1 VLAMEKGAGN
11 IRNLFQKTV
20 DSQALLMMNKINF
33 LEVYYKIYRA
43 YGKTEAD
50 NLLKTIEQMPITIK
64 DTLTN
69 EVFKEA
75 GRLKSKYKLSLA
87 DSIAVAESIISKGS
101 LVTADH
107 NEIEP
112 IVIAEK
118 RSEERRVGKEC
129 RYACRSRWSPYH

>member
-1 VLAMEKGAGN
+1 LNLFILDACALLAVLAMEKGAEN
-11 IRNLFQKTV
+11 IRDLFQKTV
-20 DSQALLMMNKINF
+20 DRQAYLMMNKINF

-50 NLLKTIEQMPITIK
+50 DLLKTMEQMPITIK

-87 DSIAVAESIISKGS
+87 DSIAIAESIINKGS

-107 NEIEP
+107 HEIGP
-112 IVIAEK
+112 IEIAEK
-118 RSEERRVGKEC
+118 INITWFR
-129 RYACRSRWSPYH
+129 

>member
-1 VLAMEKGAGN
+1 MNLFILDACALLAVLAMEKGAEN

-20 DSQALLMMNKINF
+20 DNQAVLMMNKLNF
-33 LEVYYKIYRA
+33 LEVYYKIYKA

-50 NLLKTIEQMPITIK
+50 NLFKTIEQMPITIK
-64 DTLTN
+64 DILTN

-75 GRLKSKYKLSLA
+75 GRLKSEYKLSLA

-107 NEIEP
+107 HEIEP
-112 IVIAEK
+112 IEKAEK
-118 RSEERRVGKEC
+118 INVTWFR
-129 RYACRSRWSPYH
+129 

>member
-1 VLAMEKGAGN
+1 LNLFILDACALLAVLAMEKGAEN

-20 DSQALLMMNKINF
+20 DKQAVLMMNKFNF
-33 LEVYYKIYRA
+33 LEVYYKIYKA
-43 YGKTEAD
+43 YGKIEAD

-87 DSIAVAESIISKGS
+87 DSIAVAESIINKGS

-107 NEIEP
+107 HEIEP
-112 IVIAEK
+112 IEVAEK
-118 RSEERRVGKEC
+118 INITWFR
-129 RYACRSRWSPYH
+129 

>member
-1 VLAMEKGAGN
+1 LNLFILDACALLAVLAMEKGAEN
-11 IRNLFQKTV
+11 IRDLFQKTV
-20 DSQALLMMNKINF
+20 DRQALLMMNKYNF

-50 NLLKTIEQMPITIK
+50 NLLKTMEQMPITIK

-69 EVFKEA
+69 EVLKEA

-87 DSIAVAESIISKGS
+87 DSIAIAESITNKGS

-107 NEIEP
+107 HEIEP
-112 IVIAEK
+112 IEIAEK
-118 RSEERRVGKEC
+118 LNITWFR
-129 RYACRSRWSPYH
+129 

>member
-1 VLAMEKGAGN
+1 LRLFILDACALLAVLSMEKGAEN
-11 IRNLFQKTV
+11 IRDLFQKTV
-20 DSQALLMMNKINF
+20 DNQAVLMMNKFNF
-33 LEVYYKIYRA
+33 LEVYYKIYKA

-50 NLLKTIEQMPITIK
+50 DLLKTIEQMPITIE

-87 DSIAVAESIISKGS
+87 DSIAVAESIVNKGS

-107 NEIEP
+107 HEIGP
-112 IVIAEK
+112 IEMAEK
-118 RSEERRVGKEC
+118 INITWFR
-129 RYACRSRWSPYH
+129 